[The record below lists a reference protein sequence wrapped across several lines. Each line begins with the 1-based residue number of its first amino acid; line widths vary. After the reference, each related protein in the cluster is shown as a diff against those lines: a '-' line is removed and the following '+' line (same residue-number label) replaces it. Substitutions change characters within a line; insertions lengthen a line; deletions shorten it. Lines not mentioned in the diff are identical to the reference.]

1 MRSYKFKTK
10 AMMGWRHLLLCEMS
24 HLSLLQI
31 IAYWNILLFLFQLGV
46 SRWQN
51 HDIVTDEVGIFESMV
66 EPCNEF
72 TWILVMESTWQR
84 LWLWCGR
91 WGETLSSENWRA
103 FPTVCLSFLLC
114 QGKWAVSIM
123 FLGTRC
129 PKGSTSHLPP
139 YTHHENST
147 LIDNWLQDGRP
158 FSHLLFHDQSYL
170 KIKSR
175 IRRYFS
181 DSSNLEQCWH
191 IMGT

>member
-1 MRSYKFKTK
+1 
-10 AMMGWRHLLLCEMS
+10 
-24 HLSLLQI
+24 
-31 IAYWNILLFLFQLGV
+31 
-46 SRWQN
+46 
-51 HDIVTDEVGIFESMV
+51 MV

-72 TWILVMESTWQR
+72 TWILVMESRWQR

-91 WGETLSSENWRA
+91 WGETLSGENWRA

-114 QGKWAVSIM
+114 HGKWAVSIM

-181 DSSNLEQCWH
+181 DSSNLEQCLAH
-191 IMGT
+191 NGHLVNRMQKSNFNILVFFQKNFLKKLTLFRRI